1 MEPSNDLLVEIYR
14 RILRIRFFEEAV
26 LDLKNK
32 AESPGAAHLCIGHEA
47 VMVGAC
53 MAAGERSFMT
63 GGHRSHGHHIAKG
76 ADIQPLMAEL
86 MARSSSQRMTS
97 TLSAPYLLSSSPPP
111 RTIHSVHWELN
122 PDGANFAIP
131 ISFVRTSLDTS
142 FSVKCRIVRRYL
154 RKCTQCSG
162 SSISSGCTGG
172 HSFADISRREK
183 LPFGHT
189 VTQ

>member
-76 ADIQPLMAEL
+76 ADIRPLMAEL
-86 MARSSSQRMTS
+86 MARSTGVCKGKGGSLHLADFS
-97 TLSAPYLLSSSPPP
+97 TGSLGASGIVGSFHSDLQGIPRGGGPSLAQLVSLCCSSS
-111 RTIHSVHWELN
+111 
-122 PDGANFAIP
+122 
-131 ISFVRTSLDTS
+131 
-142 FSVKCRIVRRYL
+142 
-154 RKCTQCSG
+154 
-162 SSISSGCTGG
+162 
-172 HSFADISRREK
+172 
-183 LPFGHT
+183 
-189 VTQ
+189 